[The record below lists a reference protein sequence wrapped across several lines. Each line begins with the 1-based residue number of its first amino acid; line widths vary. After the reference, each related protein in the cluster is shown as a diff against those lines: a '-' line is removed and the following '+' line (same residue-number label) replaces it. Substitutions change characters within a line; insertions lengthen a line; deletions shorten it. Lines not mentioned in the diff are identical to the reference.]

1 LKRLHYFTAGALP
14 VVGYLLGWLT
24 PVWAAM
30 VLSAGALVSER
41 LTVGALAA
49 RLFRHG
55 TDASQTGREP
65 TILKFEEAVRLLLL
79 GSGGGMLVAG
89 MPLGWLP
96 VLSAGIIALLAAP
109 AGFSLL
115 LVPYAALKA
124 GLGIFRRP
132 AGESA
137 AALPEV
143 RRCLI
148 SQGLGPTF
156 LPWCR
161 WCGVSSVRSYCTLQA
176 CLALGLLVAVTFLL
190 TSGLDPMAA
199 KAIIAVSLVGVAGIA
214 LAISDETQ
222 DLVQNLGRLEELQ
235 RHTEERCQFV
245 KRLALAKSVEEAAD
259 ISVGFVQA
267 LLGARRVSLM
277 LPEGGKLRIAASRGI
292 APEVVRQVA
301 VPVGE
306 RICGRVF
313 EQGGPLVLE
322 ESAGEAPGQV
332 LGLKG
337 RGSSVTYPIMSAPMT
352 TAQRQVGVLNATD
365 KPGGRF
371 SEQDLADLGF
381 IAEAS
386 AIGLSNQLDRLELE
400 RVDFETIQA
409 LATTVE
415 AKDTYVHGHSER
427 VLTWAVATGRGLGLE
442 EERLQTLSRGAE
454 LHDIGKLAIPD
465 RILHARRRL
474 TTEEWAIVR
483 EHPTRGVSLVRHLG
497 FLRPTHPVILHHH
510 ERLDGSGYPEG
521 LRGENIPLESR
532 IIAVVDAYDAMT
544 SERPYRRPLSHEEAV
559 EELVRCSGIQ
569 FDPRCVEAF
578 LKYISHA
585 NTPRDSRTETEA
597 VVH

>member
-14 VVGYLLGWLT
+14 VVGYLVGWLT

-30 VLSAGALVSER
+30 ALSAGALVSER

-49 RLFRHG
+49 RLLRRG
-55 TDASQTGREP
+55 TDVPQTGREP
-65 TILKFEEAVRLLLL
+65 TILKFEEAVRLILL
-79 GSGGGMLVAG
+79 GAGGGMLLAG

-96 VLSAGIIALLAAP
+96 VLAAGIITLLAAP

-124 GLGIFRRP
+124 GLGIFRRS

-148 SQGLGPTF
+148 SQALGLTF

-161 WCGVSSVRSYCTLQA
+161 WCGVSSIRSYCTLQA

-190 TSGLDPMAA
+190 ASGLDPTAA

-222 DLVQNLGRLEELQ
+222 DLVQHLGRLEELH

-427 VLTWAVATGRGLGLE
+427 VLTWAVATARELGLA

-497 FLRPTHPVILHHH
+497 FLKPTHPVILHHH

-521 LRGENIPLESR
+521 LRGEGIPLEAR

-544 SERPYRRPLSHEEAV
+544 SVRPYRRPLSHEEAV
-559 EELVRCSGIQ
+559 EELVRCSGVQ

-585 NTPRDSRTETEA
+585 STPRDSRTDAEA